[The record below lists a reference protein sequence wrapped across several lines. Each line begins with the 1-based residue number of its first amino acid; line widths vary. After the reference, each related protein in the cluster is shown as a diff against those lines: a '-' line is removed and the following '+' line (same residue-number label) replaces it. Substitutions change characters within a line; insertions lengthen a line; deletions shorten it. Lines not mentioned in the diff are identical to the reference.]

1 MNTLVL
7 PAFGMI
13 DLQSGVLADA
23 EVVERRLSSMASF
36 YRDQEAVHAMLAE
49 DPVLYRV
56 YTARQPGDS
65 GGWYVATSVLE
76 PGRVGNEYFLTKGHY
91 HEQDDAPEVYL
102 TIRGQGV
109 LVMQTRKGQ
118 ASAQQMRPGTFNYIP
133 AGWAHRT
140 VNTGDEPLAF
150 FAVWPVHV
158 GHDYATIA
166 ANGFAKLVVKGSD
179 GPDIIDNPD
188 YEEPSVI
195 SHRSSAKV

>member
-1 MNTLVL
+1 MR
-7 PAFGMI
+7 
-13 DLQSGVLADA
+13 SGAIEDAD
-23 EVVERRLSSMASF
+23 VVERRLSSMASF
-36 YRDQEAVHAMLAE
+36 YRDQDAARAMLAE

-56 YTARQPGDS
+56 FTARQAGDP

-76 PGRVGNEYFLTKGHY
+76 PGSVGDEYFMTKGHY

-102 TIRGQGV
+102 TLRGEGM
-109 LVMQTRKGQ
+109 LVMQTRQGQ
-118 ASAQQMRPGTFNYIP
+118 ASVQPMRPGVFNYIP

-166 ANGFAKLVVKGSD
+166 ELGFTKLVVKGQE
-179 GPDIIDNPD
+179 GPKVIDNPD
-188 YEEPSVI
+188 YRKSPVI
-195 SHRSSAKV
+195 GNQSSEGGITDN